1 MTPRKITNY
10 ITSKEVE
17 FIIKKLPTW
26 KSSGPDGFTGDSY
39 HTSDNNNDTNNNTS
53 ASQTLPK
60 NGGGRSLLSEK
71 HYFYALIPKPN
82 TSQEKKTTDHYPSR
96 IDVKIFNKILA
107 NETQQHIKVTITSR
121 TRWELPRECKVGST
135 EKINL
140 SNTYH
145 LKRKK

>member
-26 KSSGPDGFTGDSY
+26 KSSGPDGFTGESY

-96 IDVKIFNKILA
+96 IDVKIFNKILVWLFFFYKFYSPFSL
-107 NETQQHIKVTITSR
+107 TLIQ
-121 TRWELPRECKVGST
+121 ELVFLLRPTTKQ
-135 EKINL
+135 KQI
-140 SNTYH
+140 
-145 LKRKK
+145 